1 MGSLVEGNL
10 LRGRYEIIKIQY
22 EDIGN
27 TIYMAKDR
35 MSLNSLTYIR
45 EIDLK
50 VKTGKSLTLAGI
62 NNMVS
67 ILSLISYKGIPKF
80 IDFFSGVDTYYIIE
94 EFIEGRFLEEVLAAR
109 SEPFNFSDVYKWM
122 LTLCDTLHYLHGLE
136 KPVIVRGINPSTL
149 KITVRNEIK
158 LIDFSM
164 ARFYDEKKD
173 IDTLFVWNPG
183 YTSPEQYGNQKSDI
197 RSDIYGFGATF
208 YRILT
213 KQDIGLLNFNF
224 PSAGKYN
231 TSLTKEQSAFLA
243 RCLEKDPQNRFQ
255 SALAM
260 KNALRDLDPFKED
273 LSQPKVI
280 PLSTPPKKKG
290 LAGFIGSIFGKKDG
304 GFSSYK
310 K

>member
-10 LRGRYEIIKIQY
+10 LRGRYEVVRIQY

-27 TIYMAKDR
+27 TIYIAKDR
-35 MSLNSLTYIR
+35 MSLNTLTYIR

-50 VKTGKSLTLAGI
+50 VKTGKSLTLTGI

-94 EFIEGRFLEEVLAAR
+94 EFIEGSFLEEVFNAKNEA
-109 SEPFNFSDVYKWM
+109 FNFSETYNWM
-122 LTLCDTLHYLHGLE
+122 LTLCETIHYLHGLE

-149 KITVRNEIK
+149 KITIRNEIK
-158 LIDFSM
+158 LVDFSM

-183 YTSPEQYGNQKSDI
+183 YTSPEQYGNQKSDV

-208 YRILT
+208 YRLLT
-213 KQDIGLLNFNF
+213 KQDIGIFNFNF
-224 PSAGKYN
+224 PPASN
-231 TSLTKEQSAFLA
+231 FNPSITKEQSNFLA

-255 SALAM
+255 SAFAV
-260 KNALRDLDPFKED
+260 KNALRELDPFKNKNAE
-273 LSQPKVI
+273 QQNFA
-280 PLSTPPKKKG
+280 PLTQSPKKG
-290 LAGFIGSIFGKKDG
+290 FAGFIGSIFGKKD
-304 GFSSYK
+304 SETSYK
-310 K
+310 I